1 MSEIEEIRKQLKSAG
16 ISDDLPDDVLIELLK
31 ELKVEDTQESENEEE
46 EDTENENSINE
57 SLEGSSYISTPLK
70 TIHEENDSDNE
81 DTPPPIVF
89 TSPSRPNPYY
99 MSPDSTMDSKM
110 ENSINYTKL
119 TSQTPTKPEN
129 IEQSTSP
136 ANISSTLKEES
147 DEDDYTTDGNKSAEI
162 NNTYEE
168 EDSNIQDQS
177 FIYSSTSVSSVTSS
191 LNTPVASKSTSLKST
206 PASISKNIVKSNM
219 SNNNIPSC
227 PSISNNIPKLNHSSP
242 SQPLTPYL
250 MDNNSDSDKEDD
262 DYSGFILGTSNIITN
277 TNKSSSTI
285 TKPKLIHEI
294 PTTTT
299 TATTGISNTFHHHNI
314 NNNNK
319 ENKLTKSFSLK
330 SNIIKPKNTKL
341 STTSTSTSP
350 IQHIHNSKPTVLQ
363 CHCQNK
369 PSVPYTYLHTSSSAT
384 PSFIKKNYKNEIN
397 TGRCHKHDPVSS
409 YKKINNEWKKV
420 SVLQNKKNKPKSYN
434 KVKIIKRSHPDIPS
448 NYIPGPMKRRDNLV
462 FKLREKMM
470 NYEMITPDRNLDL
483 DQSAFYL

>member
-31 ELKVEDTQESENEEE
+31 ELKVEDSQESENEEE
-46 EDTENENSINE
+46 ENTDAENSMNE
-57 SLEGSSYISTPLK
+57 SLENSSYISTPLK
-70 TIHEENDSDNE
+70 TIREENDSDNE

-110 ENSINYTKL
+110 ENSINYTKI
-119 TSQTPTKPEN
+119 TSETPTKPKN

-136 ANISSTLKEES
+136 VNISSTLQEES
-147 DEDDYTTDGNKSAEI
+147 DEDDYTTDGNKSTEI
-162 NNTYEE
+162 NNTYED

-177 FIYSSTSVSSVTSS
+177 FIYSSTSVSSVSS
-191 LNTPVASKSTSLKST
+191 PLNTSTISKSTSEKST
-206 PASISKNIVKSNM
+206 HVSVSKNISKSSI

-227 PSISNNIPKLNHSSP
+227 PSISNNIPKLNQSSP
-242 SQPLTPYL
+242 SQPLTLYFN
-250 MDNNSDSDKEDD
+250 DNNDKEED

-277 TNKSSSTI
+277 NNKIPSTKV
-285 TKPKLIHEI
+285 TELVHKI
-294 PTTTT
+294 PTTNIT
-299 TATTGISNTFHHHNI
+299 TATAITKTNSFH
-314 NNNNK
+314 NK
-319 ENKLTKSFSLK
+319 ENKSTKSFSLK
-330 SNIIKPKNTKL
+330 SNIINTKL
-341 STTSTSTSP
+341 TKLTTSSTSP
-350 IQHIHNSKPTVLQ
+350 IQHNNNKPTVLQ

-369 PSVPYTYLHTSSSAT
+369 PSIPYSYLHTPSSSSSTT

-409 YKKINNEWKKV
+409 FKKINNEWKKV

-434 KVKIIKRSHPDIPS
+434 KVKIIKRSHPEIPS

-483 DQSAFYL
+483 NQSAFYL